1 MTAIFRHL
9 EQVCK
14 VLGLKCKE
22 IKKGCLWTGII
33 DGRLV
38 RIPIHLHCEGRDIAS
53 GTFNKNVKDLGFS
66 SAEGFWDYLRNL

>member
-38 RIPIHLHCEGRDIAS
+38 RIPIHLHCEGRDIA
-53 GTFNKNVKDLGFS
+53 G
-66 SAEGFWDYLRNL
+66 NL